1 MNMSLTDTKINEAAA
16 PCLHA
21 ASAHNY
27 ICDMIK
33 ELTKIAQEAEL
44 KELTALLRVT
54 STAAKTHE
62 RFL

>member
-1 MNMSLTDTKINEAAA
+1 MSKVLTNTKTTEAAA
-16 PCLHA
+16 LCLHA

-33 ELTKIAQEAEL
+33 ELTQIAQEAEL

-54 STAAKTHE
+54 STAADTHE